1 MALWPLHRLEFVFFL
16 KKCVELVMALQLEQE
31 TGLPNYQVFFS
42 TELDNKIC
50 EKLRKGNALPC
61 LEEE

>member
-1 MALWPLHRLEFVFFL
+1 MFILQ
-16 KKCVELVMALQLEQE
+16 KYVELVMALQLEQQ
-31 TGLPNYQVFFS
+31 TGLPNYQFFFS
-42 TELDNKIC
+42 TELNNKIC